1 MSDGH
6 SVLIFRI
13 KFSPETDATCYA
25 ETLLITR
32 CYRAQ
37 NITVL
42 KVYTIQESCENFCRH
57 TAELLHSDERGKC
70 WTQIVH
76 G

>member
-1 MSDGH
+1 MD
-6 SVLIFRI
+6 SVSIFRI
-13 KFSPETDATCYA
+13 KFFPKIDATCYA
-25 ETLLITR
+25 EILVITW

-42 KVYTIQESCENFCRH
+42 KVYTIQENCEHFHRH
-57 TAELLHSDERGKC
+57 TAKLLHSDERGKC
-70 WTQIVH
+70 WTQVVH